1 MSLEFKQVVLE
12 MKPMVERYRA
22 PWKLET
28 SEYTF
33 TNLFIWGTDGR
44 IEVAEREDA
53 LFTKLTYGN
62 EKTFMFAPLP
72 ADPNADYA
80 RLIRIAEEYFEG
92 IGVHP
97 RFVAIAPQMAEL
109 IRKYCPAYELK
120 EDRDNFD
127 YVYLAQDL
135 MALRG
140 KKFHSK
146 RNHINQFRLVN
157 QFEYVRITPDMFEEC
172 MHVYAN
178 WLNKKDMFE
187 RGVIGELNAV
197 RAALKNMETLSL
209 KGGGIRIGG
218 NLAAFTL
225 GERITPNTALIH
237 IEKAD
242 AEINGLYAMIN
253 QQFVEHEWS
262 DMEFINREED
272 MGLEGLRKAKLSYY
286 PAKLIQ
292 KYEAKKRV

>member
-1 MSLEFKQVVLE
+1 MSLEFKQIALD

-22 PWKLET
+22 PWKLES

-44 IEVAEREDA
+44 IEVAECEDA
-53 LFTKLTYGN
+53 LFVKLTYGK
-62 EKTFMFAPLP
+62 ERTFMFSPLP

-80 RLIRIAEEYFEG
+80 RLIRIAEEYFER
-92 IGVHP
+92 IGVRP
-97 RFVAIAPQMAEL
+97 RFVAIAQQLAEL
-109 IRKYCPAYELK
+109 FKKCCPAYDLS

-127 YVYLAQDL
+127 YVYLAEDL
-135 MALRG
+135 ITLRG
-140 KKFHSK
+140 KKLHSK
-146 RNHINQFRLVN
+146 RNHINQFHLVN
-157 QFEYVRITPDMFEEC
+157 EFEYVRITPDMFEEC

-178 WLNKKDMFE
+178 WLDKKDMFE
-187 RGVIGELNAV
+187 RGVLGELNAV
-197 RAALKNMETLSL
+197 RAILQNMEVLSV

-225 GERITPNTALIH
+225 GEQITPNTALIH

-242 AEINGLYAMIN
+242 SDINGLYAMIN

-272 MGLEGLRKAKLSYY
+272 MGLEGLRKAKMSYY
-286 PAKLIQ
+286 PVKMVT